1 MAQRQH
7 GQVLVIF
14 AVALVALLLFV
25 GLAVDSGVLYV
36 TYGQLKRASD
46 AAAVAAANNFKR
58 GQTELEMKAAAM
70 EIYRLHNVDT
80 STLDLNVQICD
91 DDGDGYTDGTY
102 KSGSDVL
109 FDAGLLDSDE
119 QKVANFFEKICPRT
133 DPTVSAGQ
141 QTASPRKLVYVS
153 ATQRANFYFLSLLG
167 ITHANL
173 RTYSVGEAA
182 SVDLVIVIDT
192 SESMASECQSYD
204 ASGVCAFFKSPG
216 YNNTTLDDYDPYA
229 PGNCNTIPTTYAGI
243 TVQNS
248 CYPLVQAE
256 VSAISLVRTLYEGYD
271 NVGMVTYD
279 SVAVDRMDGL
289 VNMINR
295 VAIENAIASVKV
307 HDDAPYGRLWPNWR
321 VPGRFNPINPE
332 DRDGDGL
339 DVDTPARVGYT
350 CLLDADRWDESIDPY
365 GWGGVPCDDDNL
377 FDAFN
382 WVDENTDGDN
392 NPDSNPEFSIADHNF
407 ASNWLASRDPDGA
420 GPLTATLSVTSTC
433 NGCGIRTASNL
444 LRKNGRT
451 DSLWVMVYLTDGVAN
466 MSDTPITNPLQSN
479 GTGIPTDYPNGFC
492 EGSLNPGNPGFWPPL
507 CVDRNISPRY
517 CIDKLEYV
525 DTNGDGKEDTWVNP
539 CPPGTIRL
547 DIPDPRYSAAD
558 YARDMTDEA
567 ALLTSTNPYE
577 PKGNNIIIY
586 AIGLGAVTPDNP
598 PAWLDT
604 GEKILRYMAAVG
616 DDGDRATDE
625 CFGVGSKRSCGNYYY
640 APSGDALRA
649 IFDDIASRIYTRI
662 SH

>member
-1 MAQRQH
+1 MVRQR

-14 AVALVALLLFV
+14 AVSLVALLLFV
-25 GLAVDSGVLYV
+25 GLAVDAGVLYV

-46 AAAVAAANNFKR
+46 AAAVASANNFKR

-70 EIYRLHNVDT
+70 EIYRLHNVDI

-91 DDGDGYTDGTY
+91 DDGDGFTDGTY
-102 KSGSDVL
+102 KSGNDIL

-119 QKVANFFEKICPRT
+119 QKVTNFFEKLCPRT
-133 DPTVSAGQ
+133 DPTVGAGQ
-141 QTASPRKLVYVS
+141 QTASPRKLVYVA

-167 ITHANL
+167 ISHANL
-173 RTYSVGEAA
+173 RTFSVGEAA
-182 SVDLVIVIDT
+182 SIDLVIVIDT

-216 YNNTTLDDYDPYA
+216 YNNNTLDDYDPYL

-256 VSAISLVRTLYEGYD
+256 VSAISLVRTLYRGYD
-271 NVGMVTYD
+271 NVGLVTYD
-279 SVAVDRMDGL
+279 SVAVDRMGGL
-289 VNMINR
+289 VNMINQ
-295 VAIENAIASVKV
+295 VAIENAIANVKV
-307 HDDAPYGRLWPNWR
+307 HDDAPYGRLWPTWR

-332 DRDGDGL
+332 DRDGDGQ
-339 DVDTPARVGYT
+339 DRDDPVKVGYT
-350 CLLDADRWDESIDPY
+350 CLLDEDRWDESIDPY

-377 FDAFN
+377 YDAFN

-392 NPDSNPEFSIADHNF
+392 NPDSNPTFSNQDDTYAR
-407 ASNWLASRDPDGA
+407 NWLASRDPDGA

-444 LRKNGRT
+444 LRQYGRP
-451 DSLWVMVYLTDGVAN
+451 SSVWVMVYLTDGVAN
-466 MSDTPITNPLQSN
+466 MSDTPRTDNS
-479 GTGIPTDYPNGFC
+479 IPSGYPNGFC
-492 EGSLNPGNPGFWPPL
+492 QGSLNPGNPGFWPSL
-507 CVDRNISPRY
+507 CVDRTISARY
-517 CIDKLEYV
+517 CIDS
-525 DTNGDGKEDTWVNP
+525 NP
-539 CPPGTIRL
+539 ATCPPGAVHVN
-547 DIPDPRYSAAD
+547 IPDPRYSAAD
-558 YARDMTDEA
+558 YARDMADAA
-567 ALLTSTNPYE
+567 ALTINRSSNPSDPRYNPNE
-577 PKGNNIIIY
+577 PTGNDIAIY
-586 AIGLGAVTPDNP
+586 TIGLGAVTPDNP
-598 PAWLDT
+598 SPSLDT

-616 DDGDRATDE
+616 DDGDRVTDP
-625 CFGVGSKRSCGNYYY
+625 CANKGTKQSCGNYYY
-640 APSGDALRA
+640 APTGDALRA

>member
-1 MAQRQH
+1 MAQRQY

-91 DDGDGYTDGTY
+91 DDGDGFTDGTY

-204 ASGVCAFFKSPG
+204 ANGVCAFFKSPG

-271 NVGMVTYD
+271 NVGLVTYD
-279 SVAVDRMDGL
+279 SVAVDRMGGL

-295 VAIENAIASVKV
+295 VAIENAIANVKV
-307 HDDAPYGRLWPNWR
+307 HDDAPYGRLWPTWR

-339 DVDTPARVGYT
+339 DIDTPARMGYT

-365 GWGGVPCDDDNL
+365 GWGGVPCDDNNL

-392 NPDSNPEFSIADHNF
+392 NPDSNPEFTIADHNF

-444 LRKNGRT
+444 LRQFGRPG
-451 DSLWVMVYLTDGVAN
+451 SVWVMVYLTDGVAN
-466 MSDTPITNPLQSN
+466 MSDTPRTDNS
-479 GTGIPTDYPNGFC
+479 IPSGYPNGFC
-492 EGSLNPGNPGFWPPL
+492 QGSLNPSNPGFWPPL

-517 CIDKLEYV
+517 CID
-525 DTNGDGKEDTWVNP
+525 TNPNT
-539 CPPGTIRL
+539 CPPGSVHVN
-547 DIPDPRYSAAD
+547 IPDPRYSAAD
-558 YARDMTDEA
+558 YARDMADAA
-567 ALLTSTNPYE
+567 ALTINQSSNPLDHRYNPNE
-577 PKGNNIIIY
+577 PIGNDIAIY
-586 AIGLGAVTPDNP
+586 TIGLGAVTPNNP

-616 DDGDRATDE
+616 DDGDRVSDPCAS
-625 CFGVGSKRSCGNYYY
+625 VGPKRSCGNYYY